1 MPVAFVIGAPRSGTT
16 LLRVMLAGHP
26 QLFSPPE
33 MVIAPFATMQE
44 RKARLAERFWEKGGL
59 RRALMELDGLDVEAA
74 KVREATFD
82 DKTVPEVYQ
91 YLFDRLHND
100 DGSERIL
107 VDKCPHLVATP
118 EALTRLAKWYPDAR
132 WIWIIRHPGS
142 VTRSVENMPMAEVM
156 LQGYAPEARDIWHH
170 ANRNLQRFLAGVADD
185 RKVLVRY
192 EELVAD
198 ARPVLE
204 RVCAT
209 LGVPFHEAVL
219 DPYEG
224 DRMREGPPGARAV
237 GDPNMAGR
245 GKIDPT
251 LATKWLG
258 GFDPA
263 SVSPETHTLARDL
276 GYDLGALPPPPIAQ
290 ATMAMNALFDTARE
304 LEAKIKVPADLDA
317 VEGRRFLLRM
327 VAASIDL
334 FVEEGD
340 VEAPHFHHSE
350 GPTRKVFAD
359 NPDADYLRAP
369 IRLGRD
375 SSGAAR
381 VYRVWGTVPPGT
393 QYVGML
399 LYKRGGMVGNRLQD
413 FAFVQPGGTFDV
425 RISSDDAPEGEAGV
439 WLKGDG
445 DETAVM
451 IRQYYTDRAT
461 QPPVTLHVERLGAA
475 APGPLTA
482 QELAKGLERARRNL
496 TTVFERTLQGYTF
509 ASQMAL
515 NRFVALDGEQ
525 FFPTPDNKY
534 LLCWYRFGE
543 DQVMF
548 VRGRLPK
555 ARYFSFTLY
564 NAWMESLDYTRP
576 ALGRVSL
583 NHAQIETDEHGNFE
597 LCLAH
602 ENPGHP
608 NWIATTGHA
617 AGYLL
622 ARSLLPE
629 EALPV
634 PTIEVRY
641 LREWKGSRS

>member
-26 QLFSPPE
+26 RLFSPPE
-33 MVIAPFATMQE
+33 MVIAPFATMAE

-59 RRALMELDGLDVEAA
+59 RRALMELDGLDVDAA
-74 KVREATFD
+74 KAREATFD

-91 YLFDRLHND
+91 YLFDRLRSD
-100 DGSERIL
+100 DGADRIL

-118 EALTRLAKWYPDAR
+118 EALTRLAAWYPDAR
-132 WIWIIRHPGS
+132 WIWIVRHPGS

-156 LQGYAPEARDIWHH
+156 LQGYAPEARDIWHS
-170 ANRNLQRFLAGVADD
+170 ANKNLQRFLAGVPEA
-185 RKVLVRY
+185 RKVVVRY

-209 LGVPFHEAVL
+209 LGVPFHDAVL

-251 LATKWLG
+251 LATKWLT

-263 SVSPETHTLARDL
+263 SVSPETHALAREL

-327 VAASIDL
+327 VSASIDL

-350 GPTRKVFAD
+350 GPTRKMFAD

-369 IRLGRD
+369 IRLGP
-375 SSGAAR
+375 GR

-393 QYVGML
+393 QYVGLL

-413 FAFVQPGGTFDV
+413 HAFVRPDGTFEV
-425 RISSDDAPEGEAGV
+425 RITSDDLPADAASSGGV

-451 IRQYYTDRAT
+451 IRQYFTDRTT
-461 QPPVTLHVERLGAA
+461 QPPVVLHVERSGATV
-475 APGPLTA
+475 PGPLTA

-496 TTVFERTLQGYTF
+496 TAVFDRTLQGYTF

-543 DQVMF
+543 DQLMF

-564 NAWMESLDYTRP
+564 NAWMESLDYTRH
-576 ALGRVSL
+576 RVSL
-583 NHAQIETDEHGNFE
+583 NHAQIVTDAEGNFE

-602 ENPGHP
+602 RDPGHP
-608 NWIATTGHA
+608 NWLDTTGHA

-641 LREWKGSRS
+641 AREWKG

>member
-1 MPVAFVIGAPRSGTT
+1 MSVAFVVGAPRSGTT

-26 QLFSPPE
+26 RLFSPPE

-44 RKARLAERFWEKGGL
+44 RKARLDQRFWEKGGL
-59 RRALMELDGLDVEAA
+59 RRALMELEGLDVDAA
-74 KVREATFD
+74 KVAEAALETR
-82 DKTVPEVYQ
+82 TVPEVYQ
-91 YLFDRLHND
+91 YLFDRLGD
-100 DGSERIL
+100 RIL

-118 EALTRLAKWYPDAR
+118 EALTRLAQWYPDAR
-132 WIWIIRHPGS
+132 WIWIVRHPGS

-156 LQGYAPEARDIWHH
+156 LSGYAPDARSIWYH
-170 ANRNLQRFLAGVADD
+170 ANNNLRRFLEGIPAE
-185 RKVLVRY
+185 RKAFVRY
-192 EELVAD
+192 EDLVTD
-198 ARPVLE
+198 ARPVME

-209 LGVPFHEAVL
+209 LGVPFDDKVL

-245 GKIDPT
+245 GKIQPE
-251 LATKWLG
+251 LATKWLE

-263 SVSPETHTLARDL
+263 SVTPETHTLARDL
-276 GYDLGALPPPPIAQ
+276 GYDLGALAPPPI
-290 ATMAMNALFDTARE
+290 THVTTAMNALFDTARE
-304 LEAKIKVPADLDA
+304 LEAKIRVPADLDA

-327 VAASIDL
+327 VSASVDL

-350 GPTRKVFAD
+350 GPTRKMFAD

-369 IRLGRD
+369 IRLGP
-375 SSGAAR
+375 GR
-381 VYRVWGTVPPGT
+381 VYRVWGKVPAGT
-393 QYVGML
+393 NYVGIL
-399 LYKRGGMVGNRLQD
+399 LYRRGGVVGNRLPD
-413 FAFVQPGGTFDV
+413 TAFVRPDGTFEV
-425 RISSDDAPEGEAGV
+425 HIATEAPAELPPGAV
-439 WLKGDG
+439 WLRGDG

-451 IRQYYTDRAT
+451 VRQYYTDRAT
-461 QPPVTLHVERLGAA
+461 QAPVTLHVERCGATP
-475 APGPLTA
+475 PGPLTA
-482 QELAKGLERARRNL
+482 QELARSLDRARRNL
-496 TTVFERTLQGYTF
+496 TTVFERTVQGYTF

-515 NRFVALDGEQ
+515 NRFVPLEGEQ

-564 NAWMESLDYTRP
+564 NAWMESFDYTR
-576 ALGRVSL
+576 RVVSR
-583 NHAQIETDEHGNFE
+583 NHTQIRTDAEGNFE
-597 LCLAH
+597 VCLAH
-602 ENPGHP
+602 ADPGHA
-608 NWIATTGHA
+608 NWIDTAGHH

-629 EALPV
+629 EALPI

-641 LREWKGSRS
+641 EREWKR

>member
-1 MPVAFVIGAPRSGTT
+1 MPLAFVVGAPRSGTT

-26 QLFSPPE
+26 RLFSPPE

-44 RKARLAERFWEKGGL
+44 RKARLDERFWEKGGL
-59 RRALMELDGLDVEAA
+59 RRALMELEGLDVDAA
-74 KVREATFD
+74 KAREASFETW
-82 DKTVPEVYQ
+82 TVPEVYRH
-91 YLFDRLHND
+91 LTDRL
-100 DGSERIL
+100 GERTL

-118 EALTRLAKWYPDAR
+118 EALARLATWYPDAR

-156 LQGYAPEARDIWHH
+156 LSGYAPDARSIWYF
-170 ANRNLQRFLAGVADD
+170 ANENVRRFFATIPEE
-185 RKVLVRY
+185 RKAFVRY
-192 EELVAD
+192 EELVTD
-198 ARPVLE
+198 ARPVME
-204 RVCAT
+204 RVCAA
-209 LGVPFHEAVL
+209 LGVPFDPAVL

-245 GKIDPT
+245 GRIQPE
-251 LATKWLG
+251 LATKWLE

-263 SVSPETHTLARDL
+263 SVSPETHTLAREL
-276 GYDLGALPPPPIAQ
+276 GYDLGALAPPPITRVTA
-290 ATMAMNALFDTARE
+290 AMNALWDTARE
-304 LEAKIKVPADLDA
+304 LEAKIRVPADLDA

-327 VAASIDL
+327 VSASVDL

-350 GPTRKVFAD
+350 GPTRKMFAD

-369 IRLGRD
+369 IRLGP
-375 SSGAAR
+375 GR
-381 VYRVWGTVPPGT
+381 VYRVWGKVPPGT
-393 QYVGML
+393 TYVGML
-399 LYKRGGMVGNRLQD
+399 LYRRGGMVGNRLQD
-413 FAFVQPGGTFDV
+413 TGFVRPDGSFEV
-425 RISSDDAPEGEAGV
+425 RIATEEQPGV
-439 WLKGDG
+439 WLRGDG
-445 DETAVM
+445 DEVSVM

-461 QPPVTLHVERLGAA
+461 QPPIEAHVERIGAA
-475 APGPLTA
+475 PPGELSPE
-482 QELAKGLERARRNL
+482 ELARSLDRAKRNL
-496 TTVFERTLQGYTF
+496 VAVFERTLQGYAF

-525 FFPTPDNKY
+525 FFPTPDNRY
-534 LLCWYRFGE
+534 LLCWYRFGA
-543 DQVMF
+543 DQVMLL
-548 VRGRLPK
+548 RGRLPK

-564 NAWMESLDYTRP
+564 NAWMESFDYTR
-576 ALGRVSL
+576 RVVSL
-583 NHAQIETDEHGNFE
+583 NHRQIQTDPDGNFE
-597 LCLAH
+597 IVLAH
-602 ENPGHP
+602 RDPGHP
-608 NWIATTGHA
+608 NWIDTAGHH

-641 LREWKGSRS
+641 AREWKR

>member
-1 MPVAFVIGAPRSGTT
+1 MPLAFVIGAPRSGTT

-26 QLFSPPE
+26 KLFSPPE

-44 RKARLAERFWEKGGL
+44 RKARLDQRFWEKGGL
-59 RRALMELDGLDVEAA
+59 RRALMELEGLGVEAA
-74 KVREATFD
+74 KVREASFE
-82 DKTVPEVYQ
+82 KWTVPEVYR
-91 YLFDRLHND
+91 YLTDRLGD
-100 DGSERIL
+100 RIL

-118 EALTRLAKWYPDAR
+118 EALARLAQWYPDAR

-156 LQGYAPEARDIWHH
+156 LSGYAPDARSIWYH
-170 ANRNLQRFLAGVADD
+170 ANENLQKFFATIPDE
-185 RKVLVRY
+185 RKAFVRY
-192 EELVAD
+192 EELVTN
-198 ARPVLE
+198 ARPVME
-204 RVCAT
+204 RVCAA
-209 LGVPFHEAVL
+209 LGVGFDEAVL

-245 GKIDPT
+245 GKIQPE
-251 LATKWLG
+251 LATRWLE

-263 SVSPETHTLARDL
+263 SVSPETHTLARAL
-276 GYDLGALPPPPIAQ
+276 GYDLGTLAPPPITRVTA
-290 ATMAMNALFDTARE
+290 AMNALWDTARE
-304 LEAKIKVPADLDA
+304 LEAKVRVPADLDA

-327 VAASIDL
+327 VAGSVDL
-334 FVEEGD
+334 FVEAGD

-350 GPTRKVFAD
+350 GPTRKMFAD

-369 IRLGRD
+369 IRLGP
-375 SSGAAR
+375 GR
-381 VYRVWGTVPPGT
+381 VYRVWGKVPAGT
-393 QYVGML
+393 TYVGML
-399 LYKRGGMVGNRLQD
+399 LYRRGGVAGNRLPD
-413 FAFVQPGGTFDV
+413 TAFVRPDGSFEVLISTEPQP
-425 RISSDDAPEGEAGV
+425 GV
-439 WLKGDG
+439 WLRGDG
-445 DETAVM
+445 DEVSVM
-451 IRQYYTDRAT
+451 IRQYYTDRTHQA
-461 QPPVTLHVERLGAA
+461 PIKAHVERIGATP
-475 APGPLTA
+475 PGELTA
-482 QELAKGLERARRNL
+482 EELAKSLDRAKRNL
-496 TTVFERTLQGYTF
+496 VAVFDRTVQGYTF

-548 VRGRLPK
+548 LRGRLPK

-564 NAWMESLDYTRP
+564 NAWMESFDYTR
-576 ALGRVSL
+576 RTVSR
-583 NHAQIETDEHGNFE
+583 NHTQIQTDADGNFE
-597 LCLAH
+597 VVLAH
-602 ENPGHP
+602 RDPGHP
-608 NWIATTGHA
+608 NWLDTAGHH

-629 EALPV
+629 EELPI

-641 LREWKGSRS
+641 LREWKR

>member
-33 MVIAPFATMQE
+33 MVIAPFATMME
-44 RKARLAERFWEKGGL
+44 RKARLDERFWEKGGL
-59 RRALMELDGLDVEAA
+59 RRALMELDGLDVDAA
-74 KVREATFD
+74 KAREASFD

-91 YLFDRLHND
+91 YLCDRLGD
-100 DGSERIL
+100 RVL

-118 EALTRLAKWYPDAR
+118 EALTRLATWYPDAR

-156 LQGYAPEARDIWHH
+156 LQGYAPEARSIWYH
-170 ANRNLQRFLAGVADD
+170 ANKNLQRFFATIPED
-185 RKVLVRY
+185 RKAFVRY

-198 ARPVLE
+198 ARPVME
-204 RVCAT
+204 RACAA
-209 LGVPFHEAVL
+209 LGVPFHEAVM

-245 GKIDPT
+245 GKIDPE
-251 LATKWLG
+251 LATKWLA

-263 SVSPETHTLARDL
+263 SVSPETHALARDL
-276 GYDLGALPPPPIAQ
+276 GYDLGALPAPPITHV
-290 ATMAMNALFDTARE
+290 TMAMNALFDTARE
-304 LEAKIKVPADLDA
+304 LEARIKVPADLDA

-327 VAASIDL
+327 VSASVDL

-350 GPTRKVFAD
+350 GPTRKMFAD

-369 IRLGRD
+369 IRLGP
-375 SSGAAR
+375 GR
-381 VYRVWGTVPPGT
+381 VYRVWGSVPPGT
-393 QYVGML
+393 AYVGML
-399 LYKRGGMVGNRLQD
+399 LYRRGGVVGNRLQD
-413 FAFVQPGGTFDV
+413 LTFVRPDGTFEV
-425 RISSDDAPEGEAGV
+425 HISSDAPSGPGV

-451 IRQYYTDRAT
+451 IRQYFTDRTA
-461 QPPVTLHVERLGAA
+461 QPPVTLHVERLGAT
-475 APGPLTA
+475 APGPLTP
-482 QELAKGLERARRNL
+482 QEMTRGLERARRNL
-496 TTVFERTLQGYTF
+496 TTVFDRTLQGYTF

-525 FFPTPDNKY
+525 FFPTPDNSY

-543 DQVMF
+543 DQLMY

-564 NAWMESLDYTRP
+564 NAWMESLDYTRHS
-576 ALGRVSL
+576 AGRSRVSL
-583 NHAQIETDEHGNFE
+583 NHAQIQADEHGNFE

-602 ENPGHP
+602 RDPGHP
-608 NWIATTGHA
+608 NWLNTTGHA

-641 LREWKGSRS
+641 EREVTKG